1 LRFKTPFLLAFLAAF
16 IVLGSL
22 PLILSSNAA
31 SSTPVHGDWVNSVQ
45 TFNTYGQFSVNETL
59 VQTTNSTGSLSSFS
73 LGFPSAFQGH
83 ITDISLHG
91 TTGNSNVQVG
101 ETTSTVNNT
110 VSMTVSISPAL
121 PAGTKSLVSVGFYV
135 LNTFQSVADGN
146 YSAPVLFTPGVNI
159 PLDYVQSSI
168 VLPYL
173 TTHIVDPTPMQ
184 NAGFSHTVGTN
195 ATLETW
201 NYTGTNFSSSV
212 RSGDVLVYSN
222 PDSSGAMDFTQLTRQ
237 LSVTA
242 NGQVLV
248 TDTLNFKNL
257 GENTIYSLTYSPL
270 TNASSLTAL
279 PNTEPPISNLASI
292 PISGNVLDL
301 NATGQMIQPDSSVSL
316 VYQYPLGQQYWNYSG
331 GIYYV
336 SIPTTAPIDA
346 IVDVYRIMSSS
357 VPGVVVSGNQ
367 ISLTGYNTTV
377 IQGSADLSYR
387 LGIAS
392 AFGSALP
399 IAGILFIAVFVGAI
413 VFQPKQESGED
424 SGSTFDA
431 LTKAIEDKVSGTN
444 EILSELKSKGNAVA
458 RNDLIVS
465 RSRIDDF
472 RIKTNS
478 KVGTLRA
485 QLTSTTTGIT
495 AGFNEVLSLDRE
507 FDRVVKD
514 MLNNYDQL
522 ISKRMKEETFER
534 LQHGNERR
542 LQNITNSV
550 LDRINDL
557 REEYESES

>member
-1 LRFKTPFLLAFLAAF
+1 MRFKTPFLLAFLAAF

-101 ETTSTVNNT
+101 ETTSIVNNT

-301 NATGQMIQPDSSVSL
+301 NATGQMIQPDRL
-316 VYQYPLGQQYWNYSG
+316 
-331 GIYYV
+331 
-336 SIPTTAPIDA
+336 
-346 IVDVYRIMSSS
+346 S
-357 VPGVVVSGNQ
+357 VPRIPVSFRSTVLELLWRNLLRFNSHDSANRRYRRCLPNYVLQRSRCSSFREPDFADWIQYDSHTRVCRFIVSVGDRVRLWKCSSNRR
-367 ISLTGYNTTV
+367 NT
-377 IQGSADLSYR
+377 IYR
-387 LGIAS
+387 GFCRCNCFPAQ
-392 AFGSALP
+392 
-399 IAGILFIAVFVGAI
+399 AGIRRG
-413 VFQPKQESGED
+413 
-424 SGSTFDA
+424 
-431 LTKAIEDKVSGTN
+431 
-444 EILSELKSKGNAVA
+444 
-458 RNDLIVS
+458 
-465 RSRIDDF
+465 F
-472 RIKTNS
+472 RKYI
-478 KVGTLRA
+478 
-485 QLTSTTTGIT
+485 
-495 AGFNEVLSLDRE
+495 
-507 FDRVVKD
+507 
-514 MLNNYDQL
+514 
-522 ISKRMKEETFER
+522 
-534 LQHGNERR
+534 
-542 LQNITNSV
+542 
-550 LDRINDL
+550 
-557 REEYESES
+557 